1 MPYFKGYGLTPGAFS
16 RLLRTSGLNFYGQ
29 PLSPDSGDDSQTENQ
44 TTILRSWPATSRGAW
59 SGRKNAP
66 GSAEAARG
74 VPGSRGTV
82 SDCLSHSRVFHNGR
96 EHDTLLTLP
105 NRRR

>member
-1 MPYFKGYGLTPGAFS
+1 MPGALS
-16 RLLRTSGLNFYGQ
+16 RLLRTSGLNF
-29 PLSPDSGDDSQTENQ
+29 PRESLSPDSGDDSQTEAQ
-44 TTILRSWPATSRGAW
+44 TTIFAILARHGSWRVV
-59 SGRKNAP
+59 RLQEAP
-66 GSAEAARG
+66 GSAEVARG

-96 EHDTLLTLP
+96 EHDPLLTLP

>member
-1 MPYFKGYGLTPGAFS
+1 MPGALS

-44 TTILRSWPATSRGAW
+44 TTILRSWPATSHGAW

-66 GSAEAARG
+66 GSAEAERG

-96 EHDTLLTLP
+96 GHDTLLTLP
-105 NRRR
+105 NR